1 MKNTVFALMVLGVFV
16 LATLFL
22 FGIQWGIAQQNIL
35 ELNYKTHILI
45 AFMTALTIITMLV
58 LFILGKKNILGF
70 VFLGFVIFKFFAMG
84 YIAVFQKDFKTHL
97 IPYFVVYWL
106 YLLIEVVFVLKLIKK
121 QD

>member
-16 LATLFL
+16 LTTLFL
-22 FGIQWGIAQQNIL
+22 FGIQWGIAQQKIL

-84 YIAVFQKDFKTHL
+84 YIAVFQKDFKL
-97 IPYFVVYWL
+97 NIIPYFILYWL
-106 YLLIEVVFVLKLIKK
+106 YLAIEVVLVLKLLRK